1 MFLINIRLNWC
12 GCVIKD
18 IIGNGRM
25 LGFIPEFYKDQNICN
40 KAVDN
45 DSHALRFVH
54 DCYKIQKS
62 RIVLSVFIFC
72 NETCSWML

>member
-1 MFLINIRLNWC
+1 
-12 GCVIKD
+12 
-18 IIGNGRM
+18 M
-25 LGFIPEFYKDQNICN
+25 LGFIPDFYKDQNICN

-62 RIVLSVFIFC
+62 RIELSVFIFC
-72 NETCSWML
+72 NETCS